1 MNAPR
6 RAVLLTALPL
16 VAALLWMLLF
26 PLLGIAE
33 PYGSLLSELGVP
45 ALCFI
50 SAYTLYREVRARDRD
65 REGARA
71 KRRYTV
77 IASVAAF
84 AVAVNNFPWRAILLG
99 NARVDAPLPAILLF
113 LLLCL
118 AVAAL
123 EEVVFRG
130 ILLPVLLSRFGRTTR
145 ARLSAILLS
154 SAVFGLFHLLN
165 LTAGASV
172 PATLLQV
179 GYSFLVG
186 CAAAVLFLLSRRL
199 GLAVLFHV
207 VYNFGG
213 MLVPRLGSGS
223 VWDTETVI
231 LTAVLGTV
239 AAVLM
244 TFAFFCGEK
253 MKENHPKQEKNEFF

>member
-6 RAVLLTALPL
+6 RAAFLTALPL
-16 VAALLWMLLF
+16 AAALLWMLLF
-26 PLLGIAE
+26 PLLDIAE

-45 ALCFI
+45 TLCLI
-50 SAYTLYREVRARDRD
+50 SAYTLYREVRARDTD
-65 REGARA
+65 REGARP

-99 NARVDAPLPAILLF
+99 NARVEAPLPAILLF

-118 AVAAL
+118 AVAGL
-123 EEVVFRG
+123 EEAVFRG

-145 ARLSAILLS
+145 ARLFAVLLS

-199 GLAVLFHV
+199 GLAVLFHA

-223 VWDTETVI
+223 VWDTETVA

-239 AAVLM
+239 AAILM

-253 MKENHPKQEKNEFF
+253 TRQNHPKQEKNEFF